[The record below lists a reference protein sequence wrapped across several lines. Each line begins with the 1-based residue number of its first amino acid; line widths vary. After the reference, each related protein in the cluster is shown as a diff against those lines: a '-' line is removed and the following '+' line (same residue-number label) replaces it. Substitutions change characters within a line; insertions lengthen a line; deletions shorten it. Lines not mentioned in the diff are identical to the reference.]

1 MSLFEKNYLNRKM
14 PWSKNFSLE
23 GLALDMP
30 EETEVLDDEREL
42 ISIRIFAALIIVPL
56 MILGIRLFVLQSVH
70 GQEYKALAEG
80 NKLRATPT
88 YAPRGLILDNNGKVI
103 AGNLPNF
110 ELDVVPAD
118 LPTDQASVEIEVEKI
133 SQILGIPKLE
143 LDAKINA
150 LNRKSVL
157 TQNIIPT
164 LAKEQALILI
174 SKSYDFTG
182 FTVNDN
188 PIRDYKDPQIFAP
201 VVGYT
206 GKITQDE
213 LEGKT
218 SLGYLFNDYIGKT
231 GLEVEYE
238 EYLRGVSGQK
248 QTEIDASG
256 NAQKILGELA
266 AMPGD
271 NIRLNI
277 DYDLQ
282 KTIYDSLTKSIAKFH
297 LPNRA
302 AAVATNPKTGQVLA
316 LVSIPSFDNSQF
328 ARGIS
333 QDEYAKLLNDPN
345 HPLINRV
352 ISGLYPPGSTVK
364 PMMAI
369 AGLSENIVTPQTKIL
384 DDGLIR
390 VGSFTFYGYRHEGLG
405 VMDVY
410 SAIAKSSDIYF
421 YTVGGGRA
429 GTNISGLGPDK
440 IAEWLRKFNLGKQ
453 LGIDL
458 PGEKSGLVPDTAWK
472 KQARNEQWFLG
483 DTYHYAIGQ
492 GDLLVTPLQVNSWT
506 ATIANGGTVYSP
518 QILNEVADRDGHVIK
533 KNEPKV
539 LSQNQF
545 NPEYIKVVQDG
556 MRKTTEPGGSAYSLH
571 TVAVPV
577 SGKTGSAQFDPK
589 EPSRTH
595 AWFTSY
601 APSDDPQIALTV
613 LMEGAGEGSTYAVPV
628 THEVLDWFAANR
640 LNK

>member
-14 PWSKNFSLE
+14 PWAKNPNFEEAGLQSPE
-23 GLALDMP
+23 GIHS
-30 EETEVLDDEREL
+30 LDDERDVV
-42 ISIRIFAALIIVPL
+42 SSRIFAALILLPL
-56 MILGIRLFVLQSVH
+56 VVLGIRLFVLQSVH
-70 GQEYKALAEG
+70 GQEYKAMAEG

-110 ELDVVPAD
+110 ELDVIPAD
-118 LPTDQASVEIEVEKI
+118 LPDDQASIEVEVTKL
-133 SQILGIPKLE
+133 SQVLGIPKLE
-143 LDAKINA
+143 LDGKINA
-150 LNRKSVL
+150 LDKKSVL

-164 LAKEQALILI
+164 IAKEQALILI
-174 SKSYDFTG
+174 SKAYDFTG
-182 FTVNDN
+182 FSVNDN
-188 PIRDYKDPQIFAP
+188 PIRDYKEPQIFSHL
-201 VVGYT
+201 VGYT

-213 LEGKT
+213 LAGRGN
-218 SLGYLFNDYIGKT
+218 LGYLFNDYIGKT

-238 EYLRGVSGQK
+238 KYLRGVSGQK

-256 NAQKILGELA
+256 NAKKTLGELQ

-271 NIRLNI
+271 NVRLNI

-282 KTIYDSLTKSIAKFH
+282 KVIYESITKSIAKYR
-297 LPNRA
+297 LPNKA
-302 AAVATNPKTGQVLA
+302 AAIATNPKTGRVLA
-316 LVSIPSFDNSQF
+316 LVSIPSFDNTQF

-333 QDEYAKLLNDPN
+333 QDEYSKLTNDPN
-345 HPLINRV
+345 HPLINRA

-369 AGLSENIVTPQTKIL
+369 AALSENVVTPQTKIV

-405 VMDVY
+405 IMDVY
-410 SAIAKSSDIYF
+410 SALAKSSDIYF

-429 GTNISGLGPDK
+429 GTNIAGLGPDK

-472 KQARNEQWFLG
+472 LKARNEQWFLG

-506 ATIANGGTVYSP
+506 STIANGGTVYQP
-518 QILNEVADRDGHVIK
+518 EILNEVADHDGHVVQKI
-533 KNEPKV
+533 EPKA
-539 LSQNQF
+539 LATNQF
-545 NPEYIKVVQDG
+545 SQEYIKVVQDG
-556 MRKTTEPGGSAYSLH
+556 MRQTVTVGSAQSLKS
-571 TVAVPV
+571 VGMPV
-577 SGKTGSAQFDPK
+577 SGKTGSAQYDPK
-589 EPSRTH
+589 DPTRTH

-601 APSDDPQIALTV
+601 APSDDPQIALTI

-628 THEVLDWFAANR
+628 THEVYDWWVANR

>member
-14 PWSKNFSLE
+14 PWAKNPNFEEAGLQSPE
-23 GLALDMP
+23 GIHS
-30 EETEVLDDEREL
+30 LDDERDVV
-42 ISIRIFAALIIVPL
+42 SSRIFAA
-56 MILGIRLFVLQSVH
+56 MILLPLAILAIRLFVLQSVH
-70 GQEYKALAEG
+70 GQEYKAMAEG

-110 ELDVVPAD
+110 ELDVIPAD
-118 LPTDQASVEIEVEKI
+118 LPDDQASIEVEVTKL
-133 SQILGIPKLE
+133 SQVLGIPKLE
-143 LDAKINA
+143 LDGKINA
-150 LNRKSVL
+150 LDKKSVL

-164 LAKEQALILI
+164 IAKEQALILI
-174 SKSYDFTG
+174 SKAYDFTG
-182 FTVNDN
+182 FSVNDN
-188 PIRDYKDPQIFAP
+188 PIRDYKEPQIFSHL
-201 VVGYT
+201 VGYT

-213 LEGKT
+213 LAGRGN
-218 SLGYLFNDYIGKT
+218 LGYLFNDYIGKT

-238 EYLRGVSGQK
+238 KYLRGVSGQK

-256 NAQKILGELA
+256 NAKKTLGELQ

-271 NIRLNI
+271 NVRLNI

-282 KTIYDSLTKSIAKFH
+282 KVIYESITKSIAKYR
-297 LPNRA
+297 LPNKA
-302 AAVATNPKTGQVLA
+302 AAIATNPKTGRVLA
-316 LVSIPSFDNSQF
+316 LVSIPSFDNTQF

-333 QDEYAKLLNDPN
+333 QDEYSKLTNDPN
-345 HPLINRV
+345 HPLINRA

-369 AGLSENIVTPQTKIL
+369 AALSENVVTPQTKIV

-405 VMDVY
+405 IMDVY
-410 SAIAKSSDIYF
+410 SALAKSSDIYF

-429 GTNISGLGPDK
+429 GTNIAGLGPDK

-472 KQARNEQWFLG
+472 LKARNEQWFLG

-506 ATIANGGTVYSP
+506 STIANGGTVYQP
-518 QILNEVADRDGHVIK
+518 EILNEVADHDGHVVQKI
-533 KNEPKV
+533 EPKA
-539 LSQNQF
+539 LANNQF
-545 NPEYIKVVQDG
+545 SQEYIKVVQDG
-556 MRKTTEPGGSAYSLH
+556 MRQTVTVGSAQSLKS
-571 TVAVPV
+571 VGMPV
-577 SGKTGSAQFDPK
+577 SGKTGSAQYDPK
-589 EPSRTH
+589 DPTRTH

-601 APSDDPQIALTV
+601 APSDDPQIALTI

-628 THEVLDWFAANR
+628 THEVYDWWVANR